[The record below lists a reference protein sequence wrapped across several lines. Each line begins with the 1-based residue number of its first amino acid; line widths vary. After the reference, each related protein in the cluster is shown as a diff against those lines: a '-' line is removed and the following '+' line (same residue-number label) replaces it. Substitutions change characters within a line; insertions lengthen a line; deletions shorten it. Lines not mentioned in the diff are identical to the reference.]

1 MTGQHGTKA
10 SRDKVMIAQHGL
22 EIRHEPSG
30 SFLDVR
36 GYVADYIRNNGY
48 FPHWKIESNVVTF
61 RDMPDKV
68 KLDGAFA
75 GYKSAGYL
83 VYNPETRNYFVDKAS
98 SFWKA
103 LLNNSHY
110 KIPKVT
116 RFGCRTLIFVPTEM
130 SFEKMNN
137 LIFEAFFS
145 EKVHSF
151 IGGKET
157 DLQFIINFNEGKFEV
172 RLSGGPLHEK
182 EAANYMNFES
192 DYFNK
197 CGLFLDVDYYKTKSI
212 DHSLITKLLHEAVQ
226 LSWQK
231 IETIANSLEI

>member
-1 MTGQHGTKA
+1 MTEQHGIKTP
-10 SRDKVMIAQHGL
+10 RDKVMIAQHVL
-22 EIRHEPSG
+22 EVRHEPSG

-36 GYVADYIRNNGY
+36 GYVADYIRNGGH
-48 FPHWKIESNVVTF
+48 FPHWKIESNAVTF
-61 RDMPDKV
+61 RDMPDKI

-110 KIPKVT
+110 KVPKIT
-116 RFGCRTLIFVPTEM
+116 RFGCRTLVFVPTKM
-130 SFEKMNN
+130 SFEKINS
-137 LIFEAFFS
+137 LVFKAVFT
-145 EKVHSF
+145 EKIQSF

-157 DLQFIINFNEGKFEV
+157 DLHFIIEFNEDQFQV

-182 EAANYMNFES
+182 EAPNYMNFES
-192 DYFNK
+192 DYFNE
-197 CGLFLDVDYYKTKSI
+197 CGLFLDVDYYKTKGI
-212 DHSLITKLLHEAVQ
+212 DHSSITKLLREAVQ

-231 IETIANSLEI
+231 IETIANSLGL